1 MQHLLGIQVL
11 HQNLPGF
18 CVVDVLFEAWF
29 PRKAQSGP
37 PPPQKQKKQVLN
49 SHALILPNFSLFK
62 AEERFN
68 NRQNYCVVDPCGCVG
83 LCESLLLGLTAA
95 QHTCEADR
103 WGPKVTATTF
113 RWKIGLACPEGLRG
127 LGVGF

>member
-29 PRKAQSGP
+29 PRKAH
-37 PPPQKQKKQVLN
+37 KNKKKQVLN

-83 LCESLLLGLTAA
+83 ACEAVTGGGRRLLLQLHSGGNSALHA
-95 QHTCEADR
+95 
-103 WGPKVTATTF
+103 
-113 RWKIGLACPEGLRG
+113 LRA
-127 LGVGF
+127 